1 MSKRIIIVGGGAA
14 GFFAALTCKAKNP
27 NAEVTI
33 LEAGSR
39 VLTKVGI
46 SGGGRCNV
54 THACY
59 DPIALIEAYPRGQRT
74 LRGPFYTWQPQDT
87 IDWFADRGVTLKT
100 ESDGRIFPT
109 TDNSQTIID
118 CLVNEAESLGVRTEL
133 RARAS
138 AIHKKD
144 TGFTILASGEV
155 YPTDQVLIAIGGL
168 KNEGLRQSI
177 EALGHTITPLAPSLF
192 TFNIDDP
199 RIDGLAGISVPSG
212 TVSIPGTKL
221 TNTGPVLIT
230 HWGLSGPGILKLSA
244 WGARELAEK
253 DYHFSIRVNW
263 TSVEPREA
271 IQAKFKS
278 LRVEWAKKLVASNP
292 TFDIPSRLWERLVQA
307 AGITREQRWSHLPKD
322 HERALVDELFC
333 SSFEVTGKSTN
344 KEEFVTCGGV
354 SLKEVNF
361 KTMESR
367 KVPGLYFAGETLD
380 IDGITGGYN
389 LQSAWTTGYLAGTDM
404 AGSL

>member
-14 GFFAALTCKAKNP
+14 GFFAALTCKAQNP
-27 NAEVTI
+27 QADVTI
-33 LEAGSR
+33 LEASSR

-74 LRGPFYTWQPQDT
+74 LRGPFYAWQPQDT

-100 ESDGRIFPT
+100 EADGRIFPT

-118 CLVNEAESLGVRTEL
+118 CLVNEAEKLDIQTEL
-133 RARAS
+133 RSRVS
-138 AIHKKD
+138 TLHQKD
-144 TGFTILASGEV
+144 NGFTISASGEV
-155 YPTDQVLIAIGGL
+155 HPADQVLVAIGGL
-168 KNEGLRQSI
+168 KNGTLVESI

-192 TFNIDDP
+192 TFNIDDA
-199 RIDGLAGISVPSG
+199 RIDGLAGISVPTG
-212 TVSIPGTKL
+212 TISIPGTKL

-253 DYHFSIRVNW
+253 DYHFSIRINW
-263 TSVEPREA
+263 TSIENREA
-271 IQAKFKS
+271 IQSKLKT
-278 LRVEWAKKLVASNP
+278 LRQDWAKKLVASNP
-292 TFDIPSRLWERLVQA
+292 AFDIPSRLWERLVQA
-307 AGITREQRWSHLPKD
+307 AGISREQRWSHLPKSQ
-322 HERALVDELFC
+322 ERALVDELFC
-333 SSFEVTGKSTN
+333 GSFEVTGKSTN

-389 LQSAWTTGYLAGTDM
+389 LQSAWTTGYLAGM
-404 AGSL
+404 AMA